1 MASSGCIN
9 LGRTTG
15 HHLTFRF
22 PIHYERVFRI
32 VFIGLFPWLL
42 LLPSSV
48 AAQQIKVNLDPA
60 QTKIEWTLGD
70 VLHTVHGTFK
80 LRSGSVTFDLQ
91 SGDASGDIIVDATSG
106 ESGNNIR
113 DKKMHKEVLESQR
126 YPEIIFSPK
135 HVTGKVADQGTSNLQ
150 VQGVFRIHGADHDL
164 TLSLPVEKSGDE
176 VKASTSFFV
185 PYQDWGMKNPS
196 TFILKVENKVSIS
209 ISIVGQ
215 TTLAGAESKAHRVS
229 LEKAVH

>member
-1 MASSGCIN
+1 MKVRA
-9 LGRTTG
+9 
-15 HHLTFRF
+15 
-22 PIHYERVFRI
+22 PIHSGRMFSI
-32 VFIGLFPWLL
+32 VFLGLFAWLL
-42 LLPSSV
+42 LLPSPV

-60 QTKIEWTLGD
+60 KTKIEWTLGD

-80 LRSGSVTFDLQ
+80 LRSGSVTFDPQ
-91 SGDASGDIIVDATSG
+91 SGDASGDIIADATSG
-106 ESGNNIR
+106 ESGNNAR

-126 YPEIIFSPK
+126 HPEIIFSPK
-135 HVTGKVADQGTSNLQ
+135 HVTGRVADQGTSNIQ

-164 TLSLPVEKSGDE
+164 TLSLPIEKSGDE

-209 ISIVGQ
+209 ISSVGRI
-215 TTLAGAESKAHRVS
+215 TLAGAASAAH
-229 LEKAVH
+229 

>member
-1 MASSGCIN
+1 M
-9 LGRTTG
+9 
-15 HHLTFRF
+15 TFRLPNHAGRSF
-22 PIHYERVFRI
+22 H
-32 VFIGLFPWLL
+32 IGFLALFALV
-42 LLPSSV
+42 LLPPSV
-48 AAQQIKVNLDPA
+48 IAAQQIRINLDPA

-80 LRSGSVTFDLQ
+80 LRSGSVTFDPQ

-106 ESGNNIR
+106 ESGNNAR

-126 YPEIIFSPK
+126 YPEIMFSPK
-135 HVTGKVADQGTSNLQ
+135 HVIGKLADQGTSNIQ
-150 VQGVFRIHGADHDL
+150 VRGVFRIHGADHDL

-196 TFILKVENKVSIS
+196 TFLLKVENKVSIT
-209 ISIVGQ
+209 ISSVGHI
-215 TTLAGAESKAHRVS
+215 TIPAAAS
-229 LEKAVH
+229 AVH

>member
-1 MASSGCIN
+1 M
-9 LGRTTG
+9 
-15 HHLTFRF
+15 
-22 PIHYERVFRI
+22 FRI
-32 VFIGLFPWLL
+32 GFLGLFAWLL

-80 LRSGSVTFDLQ
+80 LRSGSVTFDPQ
-91 SGDASGDIIVDATSG
+91 SGDASGEIIVDATSG
-106 ESGNNIR
+106 ESGNNAR

-135 HVTGKVADQGTSNLQ
+135 HVTGKVADQGTSNIQ

-164 TLSLPVEKSGDE
+164 TLSLPIEKSGDE

-215 TTLAGAESKAHRVS
+215 TTIAGAASSSA
-229 LEKAVH
+229 LEFREETSVREP